1 MSEGRVIKRYSNRK
15 LYDLK
20 ESRYVTLQE
29 VAEFLQAGDEVQ
41 ILDNKTG
48 EDITSVTLA
57 QILYEQEKL
66 NRSNLP
72 LSTLKGIVRSSGEI
86 LHKKLANVTALA
98 DEAEKKMAS
107 FKEQAERK
115 VEKMGEDARSVVVG
129 VSQATQSALDEL
141 TKAVDDRF
149 KQLIGFPI
157 LGASQKE
164 VEPTT
169 ISDRL
174 VGLEK
179 RIKELEARIA
189 ELEKK

>member
-29 VAEFLQAGDEVQ
+29 VAEFLQTGDEVQ

-72 LSTLKGIVRSSGEI
+72 LATLKGIVRSSGEI
-86 LHKKLANVTALA
+86 LHKRFADVTALA
-98 DEAEKKMAS
+98 DEAEKKMVS
-107 FKEQAERK
+107 IKEQAERK

-129 VSQATQSALDEL
+129 VSHATQSALDEL
-141 TKAVDDRF
+141 TRAVDDRF

-157 LGASQKE
+157 LGAAQKE
-164 VEPTT
+164 AEPTT

-174 VGLEK
+174 VSLERK
-179 RIKELEARIA
+179 LKELEARIA